1 MWLAGV
7 FKHYWLESGGWR
19 WLHQSS
25 QMSQDKIFSISSA
38 EGQVSLALWQAEAAG
53 LGMADEVT
61 TSTAG
66 PALLWIQLFI
76 TNPLLGLHDLQQ
88 ACKPSP
94 SSTCLNHHS
103 STALENADDRQA
115 TVTHQ
120 LPQATPTTFSFT
132 LATGKYR
139 ERRKGVKI
147 WANPPHI
154 FSICNV
160 PM

>member
-1 MWLAGV
+1 MWLGGI

-38 EGQVSLALWQAEAAG
+38 EDQVSLALWQAEAAG

-66 PALLWIQLFI
+66 PALLWSSYSLSIHSWDSTISNRHLSHHPVPLALTI
-76 TNPLLGLHDLQQ
+76 TQAQHLRMLMTDKPWSLISCPKPPQPL
-88 ACKPSP
+88 
-94 SSTCLNHHS
+94 
-103 STALENADDRQA
+103 
-115 TVTHQ
+115 
-120 LPQATPTTFSFT
+120 SFT
-132 LATGKYR
+132 LAIGKYR
-139 ERRKGVKI
+139 ERKAGKI
-147 WANPPHI
+147 WANPPRI
-154 FSICNV
+154 FSLCNV